1 MVRSSKNFNN
11 YEDWNRAAK
20 DAGYTVRG
28 PFTPSVG
35 RGPSHFSAA
44 DSGGH
49 IQGDFTPDENS
60 GQLYMYESVDED
72 IQDLK
77 RRAGIITEQQMISVT
92 PSDIQ
97 QVIDTLSD
105 GNIGEA
111 VDQLESMLGESPQQW
126 ANLDRQM
133 GLRK

>member
-1 MVRSSKNFNN
+1 MFWMIQNETGQWWSPSDGWTSKLGAKV
-11 YEDWNRAAK
+11 YGVTDRQSMGAK
-20 DAGYTVRG
+20 DL
-28 PFTPSVG
+28 PE
-35 RGPSHFSAA
+35 
-44 DSGGH
+44 GGKWVP
-49 IQGDFTPDENS
+49 TNKTMKEA
-60 GQLYMYESVDED
+60 EE
-72 IQDLK
+72 IQDIK